1 MSYNTT
7 STYLT
12 QGLVPT
18 NPGIIYGQHARLDEL
33 NTRLFDRVLPSG
45 GELQP
50 NFDPRPVS
58 TKYGCFPM
66 LAGHTP
72 TSVPIRQT
80 GDYST
85 EGTFAPMTTRGPVDG
100 FFANVDTEST
110 LRHQFFALQRGAGQD
125 VYIPSSQSDL
135 YRTSAV
141 GRQETQPYE
150 GLFTTDSFMGPSN
163 THLGGIG
170 QNVFSNH
177 TRGQMRGEYT
187 QTSENHVFL

>member
-33 NTRLFDRVLPSG
+33 NTRLFDRVLPTRG
-45 GELQP
+45 LQP

-58 TKYGCFPM
+58 TKYGIFPT
-66 LAGHTP
+66 LAGHSP
-72 TSVPIRQT
+72 TTEPIRQMP
-80 GDYST
+80 DYST
-85 EGTFAPMTTRGPVDG
+85 EGTFAPITTRGPVDG
-100 FFANVDTEST
+100 FFVNVDTESQ

-125 VYIPSSQSDL
+125 IYIPSSQSDL
-135 YRTSAV
+135 YVTTAV
-141 GRQETQPYE
+141 GRQETQPF
-150 GLFTTDSFMGPSN
+150 LFNKESFIGPSVA
-163 THLGGIG
+163 HLGGIG
-170 QNVFSNH
+170 DKTFSNP

-187 QTSENHVFL
+187 QTIENHIFM

>member
-33 NTRLFDRVLPSG
+33 NTRLFDRVVG
-45 GELQP
+45 GAAELQP

-58 TKYGCFPM
+58 TKYGFFPA
-66 LAGHTP
+66 LAGHSP
-72 TSVPIRQT
+72 TTEPIRQMP
-80 GDYST
+80 DYST
-85 EGTFAPMTTRGPVDG
+85 ETTFAPMTTRGPVDG
-100 FFANVDTEST
+100 FFANVDTESQ
-110 LRHQFFALQRGAGQD
+110 LRHQFFALQRGAGQNI
-125 VYIPSSQSDL
+125 YIPSSQSDL
-135 YRTSAV
+135 YVTTAV
-141 GRQETQPYE
+141 GRQESQPYE
-150 GLFTTDSFMGPSN
+150 GLFATGSFIGPSA

-170 QNVFSNH
+170 QNMFSNP

-187 QTSENHVFL
+187 QTIENHVFL